1 MPLQTVAHDDPE
13 VIYQALHD
21 DGAVVVRDLFATK
34 AIERIAD
41 DISQALDP
49 LPWCNSEEEGYGKK
63 FFGHKTKRLHGVLQ
77 YSEPIR
83 DCLLH
88 PLPLAMAARWL
99 GHQPQFS
106 TGEVMAIGHGELQQD
121 VHTDAG
127 SWHKAN
133 LPGELLFSM
142 TIALTDF
149 TEANGAT
156 VVAPGSHR
164 WRNDREHTQADFTAA
179 EMEVG
184 SALFYSGNV
193 RHGGGANRTEATR
206 IGLYLGYVPFWL
218 QPLENA
224 VTTHPAGFLDQL
236 DADAQSLLGYHP
248 SGFQAVLG

>member
-1 MPLQTVAHDDPE
+1 MPLQTVAHDDSE

-63 FFGHKTKRLHGVLQ
+63 FFGH
-77 YSEPIR
+77 
-83 DCLLH
+83 
-88 PLPLAMAARWL
+88 
-99 GHQPQFS
+99 
-106 TGEVMAIGHGELQQD
+106 GELQQD

-149 TEANGAT
+149 TKANGAT

-164 WRNDREHTQADFTAA
+164 WPSAREHTQADFTDA

-184 SALFYSGNV
+184 SALCCSGIV

-206 IGLYLGYVPFWL
+206 VGLYLGYVPFWL

-236 DADAQSLLGYHP
+236 DADAQSFLGYHP
-248 SGFQAVLG
+248 SGFQAVLGQGASDQVSHTQRV